1 MAFLSE
7 AQLETALLAQLA
19 LLGYACA
26 SEEDIGP
33 DGHSPERES
42 HDEVVLKQRF
52 EEAVARLNPALPLE
66 ARQDAVRRVTQ
77 SELPNLLEE
86 NRRIHKLMTEGVD
99 VEYYANDGT
108 LTAGKVALID
118 YENLEQ
124 NDWLA
129 VSQFVVINGHN
140 NRRPDVVVFVN
151 GLPLGVI
158 ELKAPGSAGAHLLGA
173 FNQLQT
179 YKQQIPA
186 LFNTNALLV
195 TSDGIAARVG
205 SLSADL
211 ERFMPWRT
219 TDGKDIAPKGA
230 PELSTLIEG
239 VFEHRRLLDLLRD
252 FTVFGETG
260 LGLAKIIAGYHQ
272 FHAVRHAVVS
282 TIRASNPVQGVAEDP
297 ADYGL
302 PSVKAQSPGDKRA
315 GVIWHTQGSGKSLL
329 MAFYAGQLV
338 KHPAMANPTLVVL
351 TDRNDLDDQ
360 LFATF
365 SMCRDLIR
373 QTPVQ
378 AESRDDLQK
387 VLSRASGGVIF
398 TTLQKFAPV
407 GAGLVPAFGDD
418 RAPSR
423 GAPTALTTRRNVVV
437 IADEAHRS
445 QYGFKAKVD
454 AKTGEISYGF
464 AKYLRDALPN
474 ASFIGFTGTP
484 IEADDVNTPAVFGNY
499 IDVYDISRAVEDGAT
514 VPIYYESRLA
524 RIELD
529 DEEKPKIDAEVDDL
543 TEGDEEADQERF
555 KKKWSTVE
563 ALVGSDKRLA
573 LVAKDMVAHF
583 EDRVAALDGKA
594 MVVCMSR
601 RICVKLYD
609 EIVKLRPDWH
619 STDDNA
625 GAVKIVMTGA
635 ASDPSAWQQHIG
647 NKARRDLL
655 AKRARDASDPL
666 KLVIVRD
673 MWLTGFDAPCMH
685 TMYVDKPMQGH
696 GLMQAIARV
705 NRVFR
710 DKPAGLIVDY
720 IGIAQNLKAAL
731 AQYSKNDQDKT
742 GIDEARAVAVMLEKY
757 EIVRDMYHGFDYL
770 SAMSGMPQER
780 LGVMAGAIEWIL
792 DMQQKLAANE
802 KTKEGKKDAHR
813 RYQDAVLALS
823 KAFALASAS
832 DEARDIREE
841 VGFFQAIRAALVK
854 SSTGSGV
861 TQQERELAIQQIV
874 SRAVV
879 STEIVDILTA
889 AGIKSPDISILSDEF
904 LAEVQQMEKKNLALE
919 ALRKLINDGIRSR
932 SKANVVQTRAFS
944 QRLEDAV
951 ARYHANAITTA
962 EVLQELIHLAK
973 DIRAA
978 RQRGEEQGL
987 SDEEIAFYDALAE
1000 NESAVQM
1007 MGDDKLKLIA
1017 HELLMSLRENV
1028 SVDWAHRDSARARM
1042 RVLVKRILRKY
1053 GYPPD
1058 LQDAA
1063 VQTVL
1068 QQAEALSSGWSVSRV
1083 GIV

>member
-7 AQLETALLAQLA
+7 AAVELA
-19 LLGYACA
+19 LLEQLRGLGY
-26 SEEDIGP
+26 SVEREEDIGP
-33 DGHSPERES
+33 DGHRPERES
-42 HDEVVLKQRF
+42 HDEVVLKKRF
-52 EEAVARLNPALPLE
+52 EDAVARLNPDLPLE
-66 ARQDAVRRVTQ
+66 ARQDAVRRVMQ
-77 SELPNLLEE
+77 SELPSLLEE
-86 NRRIHKLMTEGVD
+86 NRRLHKLMTEGVD
-99 VEYYANDGT
+99 VEYYADDGT

-118 YENLEQ
+118 FEHMEQ

-129 VSQFVVINGHN
+129 VSQFVVINGQN

-179 YKQQIPA
+179 YKKQIPA

-219 TDGKDIAPKGA
+219 TDGTDVAPKGA

-239 VFEHRRLLDLLRD
+239 VFEHRRLLDLLCH

-260 LGLAKIIAGYHQ
+260 SGLAKIIAGYHQ
-272 FHAVRHAVVS
+272 FHAVRHAVNS
-282 TIRASNPVQGVAEDP
+282 TVTAS
-297 ADYGL
+297 
-302 PSVKAQSPGDKRA
+302 SPEGNQRV

-360 LFATF
+360 LFSTF

-378 AESRDDLQK
+378 AESREDLQK

-398 TTLQKFAPV
+398 TTLQKFGEIAEP
-407 GAGLVPAFGDD
+407 
-418 RAPSR
+418 
-423 GAPTALTTRRNVVV
+423 LTTRRNVVV

-464 AKYLRDALPN
+464 AKYMRDALPN

-529 DEEKPKIDAEVDDL
+529 EEEKPKIDAEVNEL
-543 TEGDEEADQERF
+543 TEEESEADQERF

-619 STDDNA
+619 SADDNA

-635 ASDPSAWQQHIG
+635 ASDPQEWQQHIG

-655 AKRARDASDPL
+655 AKRARDPKDPL

-720 IGIAQNLKAAL
+720 IGIAQNLKSAL
-731 AQYSKNDQDKT
+731 QQYSKNDQENT
-742 GIDEARAVAVMLEKY
+742 GVDEAQAIAVMMEKY
-757 EIVRDMYHGFDYL
+757 EVVRDMYHGYDYV
-770 SAMSGMPQER
+770 SAMSGTPQER
-780 LGVMAGAIEWIL
+780 LAMMAGAIEWIL
-792 DMQQKLAANE
+792 ELQQKLAAKE
-802 KTKEGKKDAHR
+802 KTKEGKKNAHR

-832 DEARDIREE
+832 DEARGIREE

-879 STEIVDILTA
+879 STEIVDILAA

-932 SKANVVQTRAFS
+932 SKANVVQTKAFS
-944 QRLEDAV
+944 ERLEDAV

-962 EVLQELIHLAK
+962 EVLQELIQLAK

-978 RQRGEEQGL
+978 RQRGEESGL

-1058 LQDAA
+1058 LQDTA

-1068 QQAEALSSGWSVSRV
+1068 QQAEALSSGWSVSHR
-1083 GIV
+1083 GTT

>member
-7 AQLETALLAQLA
+7 AAVEQALLDQLRA
-19 LLGYACA
+19 LDYSIE

-33 DGHSPERES
+33 DGHRPERES
-42 HDEVVLKQRF
+42 HDEVVLKKRI
-52 EEAVARLNPALPLE
+52 EDAVARLNPGLPME
-66 ARQDAVRRVTQ
+66 ARQDAIRKVMQ
-77 SELPNLLEE
+77 SELPSLLEE

-99 VEYYANDGT
+99 VEYYADDGT
-108 LTAGKVALID
+108 LTAGKVTLID
-118 YENLEQ
+118 FEQPQQ

-129 VSQFVVINGHN
+129 VSQFVVIAGQY

-158 ELKAPGSAGAHLLGA
+158 ELKAPGSGNATLVGA

-179 YKQQIPA
+179 YKKQIPA

-195 TSDGIAARVG
+195 TSDGITARVG
-205 SLSADL
+205 ALSADL

-219 TDGKDIAPKGA
+219 TDGTDVAPKGE
-230 PELSTLIEG
+230 PELSTLIDG
-239 VFEHRRLLDLLRD
+239 IFEQRRLLDLLCN

-260 LGLAKIIAGYHQ
+260 SGLAKIIAGYHQ
-272 FHAVRHAVVS
+272 FHAVRHAVNS
-282 TIRASNPVQGVAEDP
+282 TVTAS
-297 ADYGL
+297 
-302 PSVKAQSPGDKRA
+302 SPGGNQRV

-360 LFATF
+360 LFSTF

-373 QTPVQ
+373 QAPIQ

-398 TTLQKFAPV
+398 TTLQKFGEIAEP
-407 GAGLVPAFGDD
+407 
-418 RAPSR
+418 
-423 GAPTALTTRRNVVV
+423 LTTRRNVVV

-464 AKYLRDALPN
+464 AKYMRDALPN

-529 DEEKPKIDAEVDDL
+529 EDEKPKIDAEVNEL
-543 TEGDEEADQERF
+543 TEDDPEVEQERF

-563 ALVGSDKRLA
+563 ALVGSEKRLA
-573 LVAKDMVAHF
+573 LVAKDMVTHF

-619 STDDNA
+619 SADDNA

-635 ASDPSAWQQHIG
+635 ASDPQEWQQHIG

-655 AKRARDASDPL
+655 AKRARDPKDPL

-720 IGIAQNLKAAL
+720 IGIAQNLKSAL
-731 AQYSKNDQDKT
+731 QQYSKNDQENT
-742 GIDEARAVAVMLEKY
+742 GVDEAQAVAVLMEKY
-757 EIVRDMYHGFDYL
+757 EVVRDMYHGFDFA
-770 SAMSGMPQER
+770 SAMGGTPQER
-780 LGVMAGAIEWIL
+780 LAMMAGAIDWIL
-792 DMQQKLAANE
+792 DLQQNLAAKE

-823 KAFALASAS
+823 KAFSLASAS
-832 DEARDIREE
+832 DEAREIREE

-861 TQQERELAIQQIV
+861 AQQERELAIQQIV

-879 STEIVDILTA
+879 STEIVDILAA

-904 LAEVQQMEKKNLALE
+904 LAEVQQMERKNLALE

-932 SKANVVQTRAFS
+932 SKANVVQTKAFS
-944 QRLEDAV
+944 ERLEDAV

-962 EVLQELIHLAK
+962 EVLQELIQLAK

-978 RQRGEEQGL
+978 RQRGEETGL
-987 SDEEIAFYDALAE
+987 SDEEVAFYDALAE
-1000 NESAVQM
+1000 NVSAVEM
-1007 MGDDKLKLIA
+1007 MGDDKLRLIA
-1017 HELLMSLRENV
+1017 HELLVSLRENV

-1068 QQAEALSSGWSVSRV
+1068 QQAEALSAAWSMARNA
-1083 GIV
+1083 GH

>member
-7 AQLETALLAQLA
+7 AAVEQALLDQLRA
-19 LLGYACA
+19 LDY
-26 SEEDIGP
+26 SIEREEDIGP
-33 DGHSPERES
+33 DGHRPERES
-42 HDEVVLKQRF
+42 HDEVVLKKRF
-52 EEAVARLNPALPLE
+52 EDAVARLNPGLPLQ
-66 ARQDAVRRVTQ
+66 ARQDAVRRVMQ
-77 SELPNLLEE
+77 SELPSLIEE

-99 VEYYANDGT
+99 VEFDANDGT

-118 YENLEQ
+118 FEHPEQ
-124 NDWLA
+124 NDWLV
-129 VSQFVVINGHN
+129 VSQFVVINGQN

-179 YKQQIPA
+179 YKKQIPA
-186 LFNTNALLV
+186 LFNTNAVLV

-219 TDGKDIAPKGA
+219 TDGTDVAPKGA

-239 VFEHRRLLDLLRD
+239 VFEHRRLLDLLCH
-252 FTVFGETG
+252 FTVFGQTG
-260 LGLAKIIAGYHQ
+260 SGLAKIIAGYHQ
-272 FHAVRHAVVS
+272 FHAVRHAVNS
-282 TIRASNPVQGVAEDP
+282 TVTAS
-297 ADYGL
+297 
-302 PSVKAQSPGDKRA
+302 SPEGNQRV

-360 LFATF
+360 LFSTF

-378 AESRDDLQK
+378 AESREDLQK

-398 TTLQKFAPV
+398 TTLQKFGEIAEP
-407 GAGLVPAFGDD
+407 
-418 RAPSR
+418 
-423 GAPTALTTRRNVVV
+423 LTTRRNVVV

-464 AKYLRDALPN
+464 AKYMRDALPN

-499 IDVYDISRAVEDGAT
+499 IDIYDISRAVEDGAT

-529 DEEKPKIDAEVDDL
+529 EEEKPKIDAEVNEL
-543 TEGDEEADQERF
+543 TEEDSEADQERF

-594 MVVCMSR
+594 MLVCMSR

-619 STDDNA
+619 SADDNA

-635 ASDPSAWQQHIG
+635 ASDPQEWQQHIG

-655 AKRARDASDPL
+655 AKRARDPKDPL

-720 IGIAQNLKAAL
+720 IGIAQNLKSAL
-731 AQYSKNDQDKT
+731 QQYSKNDQENT
-742 GIDEARAVAVMLEKY
+742 GVDEAQAIAVMMEKY
-757 EIVRDMYHGFDYL
+757 EVVRDMYHGYDYV
-770 SAMSGMPQER
+770 SAMSGTPQER
-780 LGVMAGAIEWIL
+780 LAMMAGAIEWIL
-792 DMQQKLAANE
+792 DLQQKLAAKE
-802 KTKEGKKDAHR
+802 KTKEGKKNAHR

-832 DEARDIREE
+832 DEAREIREE

-879 STEIVDILTA
+879 STEIVDILAA

-932 SKANVVQTRAFS
+932 SKANVVQTKAFS
-944 QRLEDAV
+944 ERLEDAV

-962 EVLQELIHLAK
+962 EVLQELIQLAK

-987 SDEEIAFYDALAE
+987 SEDEIAFYDALAE
-1000 NESAVQM
+1000 NESAIQM

-1017 HELLMSLRENV
+1017 HELLVSLRENV

-1058 LQDAA
+1058 LQDTA

-1068 QQAEALSSGWSVSRV
+1068 QQAEALSSGWSVSRGGSV
-1083 GIV
+1083 

>member
-7 AQLETALLAQLA
+7 AAVELA
-19 LLGYACA
+19 LLEQLRGLGY
-26 SEEDIGP
+26 SIKHEEDIGP
-33 DGHSPERES
+33 DGHRPERES
-42 HDEVVLKQRF
+42 HDEIVLKKRF
-52 EEAVARLNPALPLE
+52 EDAVARLNPGLPLE
-66 ARQDAVRRVTQ
+66 ARQDAVRRVMQ
-77 SELPNLLEE
+77 SELPSLLEE
-86 NRRIHKLMTEGVD
+86 NRRLHKLITEGVD

-118 YENLEQ
+118 FERPEQ

-129 VSQFVVINGHN
+129 VSQFVVINGQN

-179 YKQQIPA
+179 YKQQIPQ

-219 TDGKDIAPKGA
+219 TDGTDVAPKGA

-239 VFEHRRLLDLLRD
+239 VFEQRRLLDLLCY

-260 LGLAKIIAGYHQ
+260 SGLAKIIAGYHQ
-272 FHAVRHAVVS
+272 FHAVRHAVNS
-282 TIRASNPVQGVAEDP
+282 TVTASSPQGNQRV
-297 ADYGL
+297 
-302 PSVKAQSPGDKRA
+302 

-360 LFATF
+360 LFSTF

-378 AESRDDLQK
+378 AESREDLQK

-398 TTLQKFAPV
+398 TTLQKFGEISEP
-407 GAGLVPAFGDD
+407 F
-418 RAPSR
+418 
-423 GAPTALTTRRNVVV
+423 TTRRNVVV

-484 IEADDVNTPAVFGNY
+484 IEADDVNTPAVFGHY

-529 DEEKPKIDAEVDDL
+529 EEEKPKIDAEVDEL
-543 TEGDEEADQERF
+543 TEEDSETDQERF

-573 LVAKDMVAHF
+573 LVAKDMVTHF

-635 ASDPSAWQQHIG
+635 ASDPQEWQQHIG

-655 AKRARDASDPL
+655 AKRARDPKDSL

-720 IGIAQNLKAAL
+720 IGIAQNLKSAL
-731 AQYSKNDQDKT
+731 QQYSKNDQENT
-742 GIDEARAVAVMLEKY
+742 GVDEAQAIAVMMEKY
-757 EIVRDMYHGFDYL
+757 EVVRDMYHGFDYA
-770 SAMSGMPQER
+770 SAMSGTPQER
-780 LGVMAGAIEWIL
+780 LAMMAGAIEWIL
-792 DMQQKLAANE
+792 DLQQKLAAKE
-802 KTKEGKKDAHR
+802 KTKDGKKNAHR

-832 DEARDIREE
+832 DEAREIREE

-879 STEIVDILTA
+879 STEIVDILAA

-932 SKANVVQTRAFS
+932 SKANVVQTKAFS
-944 QRLEDAV
+944 ERLEDAV

-962 EVLQELIHLAK
+962 EVLQELIQLAK

-1000 NESAVQM
+1000 NESAIQM

-1017 HELLMSLRENV
+1017 HELLVSLRENV

-1068 QQAEALSSGWSVSRV
+1068 QQAEALSSGWSVSHR
-1083 GIV
+1083 

>member
-1 MAFLSE
+1 
-7 AQLETALLAQLA
+7 
-19 LLGYACA
+19 
-26 SEEDIGP
+26 
-33 DGHSPERES
+33 
-42 HDEVVLKQRF
+42 
-52 EEAVARLNPALPLE
+52 
-66 ARQDAVRRVTQ
+66 VR
-77 SELPNLLEE
+77 
-86 NRRIHKLMTEGVD
+86 
-99 VEYYANDGT
+99 
-108 LTAGKVALID
+108 
-118 YENLEQ
+118 
-124 NDWLA
+124 
-129 VSQFVVINGHN
+129 
-140 NRRPDVVVFVN
+140 
-151 GLPLGVI
+151 
-158 ELKAPGSAGAHLLGA
+158 
-173 FNQLQT
+173 
-179 YKQQIPA
+179 
-186 LFNTNALLV
+186 
-195 TSDGIAARVG
+195 
-205 SLSADL
+205 
-211 ERFMPWRT
+211 
-219 TDGKDIAPKGA
+219 
-230 PELSTLIEG
+230 
-239 VFEHRRLLDLLRD
+239 
-252 FTVFGETG
+252 
-260 LGLAKIIAGYHQ
+260 
-272 FHAVRHAVVS
+272 
-282 TIRASNPVQGVAEDP
+282 EDP
-297 ADYGL
+297 ARYGL
-302 PSVKAQSPGDKRA
+302 PSAKDQRPGDRRA

-329 MAFYAGQLV
+329 MAFYAGRLV
-338 KHPAMANPTLVVL
+338 KHPAMGNPTLVVL

-365 SMCRDLIR
+365 SICRDLIR

-378 AESRDDLQK
+378 AEGREHLK
-387 VLSRASGGVIF
+387 ELLNRAAVGVIF
-398 TTLQKFAPV
+398 TTLQKFGEIAEP
-407 GAGLVPAFGDD
+407 
-418 RAPSR
+418 
-423 GAPTALTTRRNVVV
+423 LTTRRNVVV

-445 QYGFKAKVD
+445 QYGFKAKVH
-454 AKTGEISYGF
+454 AATGEIAYGF

-529 DEEKPKIDAEVDDL
+529 EEEKPKIDAEVEEL
-543 TEGDEEADQERF
+543 TEGDEVADQERF

-563 ALVGSDKRLA
+563 TLVGADKRLA
-573 LVAKDMVAHF
+573 LVAKDIVAHF

-619 STDDNA
+619 SADDNA

-635 ASDPSAWQQHIG
+635 ASDPQEWQQHIG
-647 NKARRDLL
+647 SKARRDLL
-655 AKRARDASDPL
+655 AKRARDPKDPL

-685 TMYVDKPMQGH
+685 TMYVDKPMRGH
-696 GLMQAIARV
+696 GLIQAIARV

-720 IGIAQNLKAAL
+720 IGIAQNLKNAL
-731 AQYSKNDQDKT
+731 AQYSPRDREST
-742 GIDEARAVAVMLEKY
+742 GIDEAEAVAVMMEKY
-757 EIVRDMYHGFDYL
+757 EVVRDMFHLPAPPPGQFCVYVIECEDGSLYIGQTGDLLKRWHEHVAGSASDYTRRHCPKRIVHYEPVASREMALEKEHEWKTGFGRKRIKRLIATGGARQAGGFDYVCAL
-770 SAMSGMPQER
+770 NGTPQER

-792 DMQQKLAANE
+792 DLQQKLAAQE
-802 KTKEGKKDAHR
+802 KTEEGKKNAHR

-832 DEARDIREE
+832 DEAREIREE

-854 SSTGSGV
+854 SSRGSGV

-879 STEIVDILTA
+879 STEIVDILAA

-932 SKANVVQTRAFS
+932 SKANVVETRAFS
-944 QRLEDAV
+944 QRLEEAV
-951 ARYHANAITTA
+951 ARYHANAITAA
-962 EVLQELIHLAK
+962 EVLQELIQLAK

-978 RQRGEEQGL
+978 RSRGEESGL

-1000 NESAVQM
+1000 NESAVQI

-1058 LQDAA
+1058 LQDTA

-1068 QQAEALSSGWSVSRV
+1068 QQAEALSSGWSVSRGGTV
-1083 GIV
+1083 

>member
-7 AQLETALLAQLA
+7 AAVELA
-19 LLGYACA
+19 LLEQLRGLGY
-26 SEEDIGP
+26 SVEQEENIGP
-33 DGHSPERES
+33 DGHRPERES
-42 HDEVVLKQRF
+42 HDQVVLKKRF
-52 EEAVARLNPALPLE
+52 ESAVALLNPGLPLE
-66 ARQDAVRRVTQ
+66 ARQDAIRKVMQ
-77 SELPNLLEE
+77 QELPSLLEE
-86 NRRIHKLMTEGVD
+86 NRRLHRLITEGVD
-99 VEYYANDGT
+99 VEYYADDGT
-108 LTAGKVALID
+108 LTAGKVSLINF
-118 YENLEQ
+118 EQPEQ

-129 VSQFVVINGHN
+129 VSQFVVIAGQY

-151 GLPLGVI
+151 GLPVGVI
-158 ELKAPGSAGAHLLGA
+158 ELKAPGSGNATLVGA

-179 YKQQIPA
+179 YKKQIPA
-186 LFNTNALLV
+186 LFNLNALLV
-195 TSDGIAARVG
+195 TSDGITARVG
-205 SLSADL
+205 SLTADL

-219 TDGKDIAPKGA
+219 TDGKDVAPKGA

-239 VFEHRRLLDLLRD
+239 VFHQRRLLDLLCY

-260 LGLAKIIAGYHQ
+260 SGLAKIIAGYHQ
-272 FHAVRHAVVS
+272 FHAVQHAVSS
-282 TIRASNPVQGVAEDP
+282 TVRASA
-297 ADYGL
+297 
-302 PSVKAQSPGDKRA
+302 PGGNQRV

-338 KHPAMANPTLVVL
+338 KHPKMANPTLVVL

-378 AESRDDLQK
+378 ADSREDLQK
-387 VLSRASGGVIF
+387 HLARASGGVIF
-398 TTLQKFAPV
+398 TTLQKF
-407 GAGLVPAFGDD
+407 GETGQ
-418 RAPSR
+418 
-423 GAPTALTTRRNVVV
+423 ALTDRRNVIV

-445 QYGFKAKVD
+445 QYGFRAKVD

-529 DEEKPKIDAEVDDL
+529 EDEKPKIDAEVNEL
-543 TEGDEEADQERF
+543 TEDDPEAEQERF

-573 LVAKDMVAHF
+573 LVAKDMVTHF

-619 STDDNA
+619 SNDDNA
-625 GAVKIVMTGA
+625 GSVKIVMTGA
-635 ASDPSAWQQHIG
+635 ASDPQEWQQHIG

-655 AKRARDASDPL
+655 AKRARDPKDPL

-720 IGIAQNLKAAL
+720 IGIAQNLKSAL
-731 AQYSKNDQDKT
+731 QQYSKNDQEST
-742 GIDEARAVAVMLEKY
+742 GVDEAQAIAVMMEKY
-757 EIVRDMYHGFDYL
+757 EVVRDMYHGFDYA
-770 SAMSGMPQER
+770 SAMSGSPQER
-780 LGVMAGAIEWIL
+780 LAMMAGAIEWIL
-792 DMQQKLAANE
+792 DLQQKLAAKE

-879 STEIVDILTA
+879 STEIVDILAA

-932 SKANVVQTRAFS
+932 SKANVVQTKAFS
-944 QRLEDAV
+944 ERLEDAV

-962 EVLQELIHLAK
+962 EVLQELIQLAK

-987 SDEEIAFYDALAE
+987 SEDEIAFYDALAE
-1000 NESAVQM
+1000 NESAIQM

-1068 QQAEALSSGWSVSRV
+1068 QQAEALSSGWSLPHH
-1083 GIV
+1083 G